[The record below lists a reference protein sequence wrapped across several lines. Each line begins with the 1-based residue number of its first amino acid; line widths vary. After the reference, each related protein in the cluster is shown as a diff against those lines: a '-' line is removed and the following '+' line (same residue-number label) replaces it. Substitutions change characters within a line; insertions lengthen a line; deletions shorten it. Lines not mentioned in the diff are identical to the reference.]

1 MQTSTEKPKRADK
14 LSDSY
19 KSEEEVKTVLDPKSI
34 DDKLLDRLP
43 TPTGYRMLIL
53 PYSGPTKTKGGL
65 YLSEQTQETIQ
76 LTTVVGLVLKQGNLC
91 YRDKEKFPL
100 GKWCN
105 EKDWVIFGRYAGSRF
120 KIDGGE
126 VRILNDD
133 EILAKIMDPEDV
145 LHY

>member
-1 MQTSTEKPKRADK
+1 MTESTEQPKRTETLKNA
-14 LSDSY
+14 Y
-19 KSEEEVKTVLDPKSI
+19 KDEAEVKKVLDQKAIDKS
-34 DDKLLDRLP
+34 LLDRLP

-53 PYSGPTKTKGGL
+53 PYSGPKKTKGGL

-76 LTTVVGLVLKQGNLC
+76 LTTV
-91 YRDKEKFPL
+91 DKEKFPL

-133 EILAKIMDPEDV
+133 EIIATISNPADI
-145 LHY
+145 LHHY